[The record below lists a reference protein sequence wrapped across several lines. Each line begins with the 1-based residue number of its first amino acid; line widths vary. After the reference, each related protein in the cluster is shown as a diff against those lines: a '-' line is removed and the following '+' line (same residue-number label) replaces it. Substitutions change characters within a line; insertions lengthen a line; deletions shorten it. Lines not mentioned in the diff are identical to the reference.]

1 MSATGLATVIVMVF
15 AVTLVMSYWRQIA
28 IFLLYVFVTV
38 FCLGI
43 YFIVSIIVHIWPLH
57 SRSANPL
64 SPCSI
69 EHSSTRTGMKMK
81 MASYAAQHAIDDVL
95 LNAR

>member
-43 YFIVSIIVHIWPLH
+43 YFIVSIIVHI
-57 SRSANPL
+57 
-64 SPCSI
+64 
-69 EHSSTRTGMKMK
+69 
-81 MASYAAQHAIDDVL
+81 
-95 LNAR
+95 